1 MGINR
6 LKQIPMSLIYL
17 KIKKHPQTFLRLF
30 GISPVQ
36 FEKIMTKL
44 HPLWKKRVIARYK
57 RPGRDFKRS
66 LEDMVLMLL
75 LYYRCYITH
84 EFIGF
89 LFNIDPS
96 RVCRLIKRL
105 EPLLATIMAIP
116 KVKVLSQQEAESLIL
131 DVTEQPIER
140 PKKGQKAYYSG
151 KKKRHTIKTE
161 VRITANKRI
170 VHVSKCRPGSVHDF
184 NLHKTEPPVPDGT
197 TAYADSGYQGLDKLH
212 PNSEIPYKSSKNNP
226 LNEEQKE
233 YNAGLSSFRVRGE
246 HVFASMKTFRILS
259 DRYRNKRKRY
269 HVKVNIIAG
278 IVNMKN
284 GFAFA

>member
-1 MGINR
+1 
-6 LKQIPMSLIYL
+6 MSLRYL
-17 KIKKHPQTFLRLF
+17 KIKKHPQTFLHLF
-30 GISPVQ
+30 GISPDQ
-36 FEKIMTKL
+36 FEKIIEKL
-44 HPLWKKRVIARYK
+44 SPLWEKRVIGRYK
-57 RPGRDFKRS
+57 RPGRDFKLS

-75 LYYRCYITH
+75 LYYRCYITQ

-89 LFNIDPS
+89 LFNLDDS
-96 RVCRLIKRL
+96 RVSRLIKRL
-105 EPLLATIMAIP
+105 EPLLARVMAIP
-116 KVKVLSQQEAESLIL
+116 KIKTLSKEETESLII
-131 DVTEQPIER
+131 DVTERPIER
-140 PKKGQKAYYSG
+140 PKKNQKAYYSG

-184 NLHKTEPPVPDGT
+184 ALYKQEPPVPNGI

-212 PNSEIPYKSSKNNP
+212 PNCEIPYKASKYHP
-226 LNEEQKE
+226 LNEEQME
-233 YNAGLSSFRVRGE
+233 YNAGLSAFRVRAE
-246 HVFASMKTFRILS
+246 HVFARMKTFRILS
-259 DRYRNKRKRY
+259 DRYRNKRKRH